1 MKYKVLIVE
10 DESVVAWHLQDI
22 LEQAS
27 YEVIASVGS
36 GEDAIKLAKAQ
47 RPDLI
52 LMDIS
57 LKGEMDGIEAAS
69 LILESCRIPVIFL
82 TAHADKQTL
91 NRAKNAMPYGYIV
104 KPFQEKDV
112 ISAIE
117 IVINKHQQVSLEQE
131 TETWLENLLQS
142 VGEAVIATDEKG
154 LVKFMNP
161 TAEEMTGW
169 TVAEASGRGIL
180 EIFPLFDPKTRQPIE
195 NPAIQALKENRVIE
209 LDERVVLRAKDGS
222 EIEITDSA
230 APIKD
235 NNGNLSGVVV
245 VFFDCNKCSFETPKE
260 KQLME
265 HLRRI
270 KKMDVFN
277 TLSSGFANNFNSLLT
292 GILGNIALL
301 KRDDFMNPDLEK
313 KLERIEGAASR
324 AALLVKQLMIFSR
337 QTGLSPEPINMNQE
351 IENVVETLKKLTDPR
366 IEIHVEL
373 NAERPIVIGDRS
385 QISEMLLAIG
395 VNAHE
400 AIVPTLAKRRE
411 GKIGFST
418 HVESLSPVFCAEHRL
433 DSEKLYV
440 HVAIADSGIGV
451 KNESKERIFEPFF
464 STKGSGRGLGLSIVF
479 GIIKNHNGAIS
490 FTSIAAQGSLF
501 DIYLPV
507 TSHLDIVE

>member
-22 LEQAS
+22 LEQS
-27 YEVIASVGS
+27 GYEVVASVGS
-36 GEDAIKLAKAQ
+36 GEDAVKLTQTLA
-47 RPDLI
+47 PDLI

-57 LKGEMDGIEAAS
+57 LKGDMDGIEAAS
-69 LILESCRIPVIFL
+69 QILKICKIPVIFL
-82 TAHADKQTL
+82 TAHADKHTL

-112 ISAIE
+112 VSAIE
-117 IVINKHQQVSLEQE
+117 IVLNKHQQVSLEKE
-131 TETWLENLLQS
+131 MEIWLENLLHS
-142 VGEAVIATDEKG
+142 VGESVIATDEKG
-154 LVKFMNP
+154 RIKFMNP

-169 TVAEASGRGIL
+169 KLNDASGRDIS
-180 EIFPLFDPKTRQPIE
+180 EVFQLFDTKTREPIE
-195 NPAIQALKENRVIE
+195 NPAKLALKENRLVE
-209 LDERVVLRAKDGS
+209 LDKSVLLRAKDGS
-222 EIEITDSA
+222 ELEITDSA

-235 NNGNLSGVVV
+235 SNGKLSGVVII
-245 VFFDCNKCSFETPKE
+245 FFDCNKCSLTNPKE
-260 KQLME
+260 KQLLE

-301 KRDDFMNPDLEK
+301 KRDDYMNPDLEK
-313 KLERIEGAASR
+313 KLDRIEGAASR

-337 QTGLSPEPINMNQE
+337 QAGLSPEPVNLNQE
-351 IENVVETLKKLTDPR
+351 VAHVVETLRKLTDPR
-366 IEIHVEL
+366 IEIHAEF
-373 NAERPIVIGDRS
+373 NADRPIVIGDRS

-395 VNAHE
+395 LNAHE
-400 AIVPTLAKRRE
+400 AIVPTLTKRRQ
-411 GKIGFST
+411 GKMGFST

-433 DSEKLYV
+433 DPEKLYV
-440 HVAIADSGIGV
+440 HVAIADSGIGI
-451 KNESKERIFEPFF
+451 KNELKERVFEPFF

-479 GIIKNHNGAIS
+479 GIIKNHHGAIS
-490 FTSIAAQGSLF
+490 FTSIPGQGSLF

-507 TSHLDIVE
+507 SAHLDIVE